1 MRILCLC
8 LFALFLSGCAQ
19 SGTSDSELEPVK
31 LYKNEAE
38 LSGASFKELG
48 QVSGDS
54 CQFSA
59 QDAPANIAAATL
71 NMQKRAAFQKAN
83 AVLLNRCELMADVPG
98 CYRAA
103 ICEGTALN
111 VVF

>member
-1 MRILCLC
+1 MRILSLC
-8 LFALFLSGCAQ
+8 LFALFLGGCAQ
-19 SGTSDSELEPVK
+19 SGTSDSELESVK
-31 LYKNEAE
+31 LYRTEAE
-38 LSGASFKELG
+38 LSGTAFKELG

-59 QDAPANIAAATL
+59 QDAPPSIPAATL
-71 NMQKRAAFQKAN
+71 SMQKRAAFQKAN
-83 AVLLNRCELMADVPG
+83 AVLLNRCELMTNVPG

-111 VVF
+111 VTF

>member
-1 MRILCLC
+1 MRNLGLCL
-8 LFALFLSGCAQ
+8 LTLLLAGCTQ
-19 SGTSDSELEPVK
+19 SGISDSELKSVK

-38 LSGASFKELG
+38 LSGAAFKELG

-54 CQFSA
+54 CQMSA
-59 QDAPANIAAATL
+59 QDTPASIAAATR
-71 NMQKRAAFQKAN
+71 NMQRRAAFQNAN
-83 AVLLNRCELMADVPG
+83 AVLLNRCELMTNTPG

-111 VVF
+111 VAF